1 VENHRIQ
8 QAVVECVDKPRL
20 PHVCVCV
27 CVCAR
32 ARVLACVTARVRACA
47 CACARVCV
55 RNIHVSYVSECVC
68 VVERVQ
74 HTLFV
79 EQLAPEGSVQ
89 GEINN
94 GKRHVAHEG
103 RNRAGVHPPAG
114 LRGRT
119 RMHVCV
125 CMQRKAIASGSCVCV
140 CVCARA
146 HVRVR
151 VRVHVRVRVRVSPR
165 VGALGRPV
173 WAWLCSTGRRRRRKR
188 RSGQTGSGAREGV
201 HKALTSANVLVDR
214 AHTRRSIHTLTHTCV
229 RAQTH
234 NTCAPA
240 QKHTERVPAHEAT
253 GAATPLGRKK
263 TIFLRS

>member
-20 PHVCVCV
+20 PHVCV

-79 EQLAPEGSVQ
+79 EQLTPEGSVQ

-140 CVCARA
+140 CVRARACACACARA
-146 HVRVR
+146 CACACACVPARR
-151 VRVHVRVRVRVSPR
+151 SAWQAR
-165 VGALGRPV
+165 VGVVVFHREEEEEEEEERSDGFRR
-173 WAWLCSTGRRRRRKR
+173 TGR
-188 RSGQTGSGAREGV
+188 GAQGS
-201 HKALTSANVLVDR
+201 H
-214 AHTRRSIHTLTHTCV
+214 
-229 RAQTH
+229 
-234 NTCAPA
+234 
-240 QKHTERVPAHEAT
+240 
-253 GAATPLGRKK
+253 
-263 TIFLRS
+263 